1 MVTFDNF
8 REIMG
13 LLVLI
18 LGFSV
23 ALLLLPDAMKNPA
36 VVYAP
41 NLLPSAE
48 SGTQVEKIAVPIHN
62 LFAN

>member
-1 MVTFDNF
+1 MVTFDHF

-23 ALLLLPDAMKNPA
+23 ALVLLPDPMKNPA
-36 VVYAP
+36 VVYTP

-48 SGTQVEKIAVPIHN
+48 FDTQVEKIAVPIHN